1 MLMYRKLKRIGCDS
15 VLGKGGRSVQEPA
28 TSGQSD
34 EGAGVNVASLPRVTR
49 RRAATRAR
57 LLNAAF
63 EVFATRGFGQATIE
77 EVCESAGYTRGAFY
91 SNFASLDDLFFALY
105 EQWSDQLV
113 SHVAESLA
121 ESVEGESIR
130 ATIERVAA
138 ALMVDRD
145 WILVKTEFFLYAVR
159 TPAAATV
166 LAVYR
171 AELRDELARTLARVM
186 DRATLPPSL
195 RTPEDLASAVSAVY
209 DGATAQ
215 LLLEPVEGSP
225 EVRLADLLMA
235 LIDHSAAST

>member
-1 MLMYRKLKRIGCDS
+1 
-15 VLGKGGRSVQEPA
+15 VQEPE
-28 TSGQSD
+28 TNDPLDQGTM
-34 EGAGVNVASLPRVTR
+34 VNVISPPRVTR

-63 EVFATRGFGQATIE
+63 EVFATHGFGKATIE
-77 EVCESAGYTRGAFY
+77 EVCEAAGYTRGAFY
-91 SNFASLDDLFFALY
+91 SNFATLDDLFFALY
-105 EQWSDQLV
+105 EQWSDQLI

-130 ATIERVAA
+130 ATIERVAT

-159 TPAAATV
+159 TPAAATM

-171 AELRDELARTLARVM
+171 AKLRDELARTLTRVM

-195 RTPEDLASAVSAVY
+195 RNPEDLASAVSAVY
-209 DGATAQ
+209 DGAMAQ
-215 LLLEPVEGSP
+215 LLLEPVEGSA

-235 LIDHSAAST
+235 LIDHSPAGM